1 MRSTFTRI
9 VLALGAL
16 LGAQA
21 DGLAQ
26 ARMGSIYDASRGPVG
41 LISNKTARRVGD
53 LITVV
58 ISESQDVKNEEKA
71 DLAKATDLDYQLL
84 NFNVNPDAFT
94 TLPGLTAESTDTFS
108 GTANY
113 EKKGNFTA
121 RLTAVVMDTLPGGNL
136 VVKSRR
142 EIRIDGEV
150 KTIEFSGIVRR
161 YDVLPN
167 NTIQSELVADARVSY
182 VGTGP
187 LTNSTNR
194 IGLGGWIHDALAWI
208 WPF

>member
-1 MRSTFTRI
+1 VRFTSIRL

-16 LGAQA
+16 LGAPA

-41 LISNKTARRVGD
+41 LLANKTARRVGD
-53 LITVV
+53 LLTII
-58 ISESQDVKNEEKA
+58 ISETQDLKNEEKT
-71 DLAKATDLDYQLL
+71 DLKKATDLDYQLL
-84 NFNVNPDAFT
+84 NFDISPDTFN
-94 TLPGLTAESTDTFS
+94 TLPALVAESTDTFT

-113 EKKGNFTA
+113 EKKGKFSA

-136 VVKSRR
+136 VVKGRR

-167 NTIQSELVADARVSY
+167 NTVESELVANARVSY
-182 VGTGP
+182 VGAGP
-187 LTNSTNR
+187 LTKSTNR
-194 IGLGGWIHDALAWI
+194 YGLGGWFHDAIAWL

>member
-1 MRSTFTRI
+1 

-16 LGAQA
+16 LGAPA

-41 LISNKTARRVGD
+41 LLANKTARRVGD
-53 LITVV
+53 LLTII
-58 ISESQDVKNEEKA
+58 ISETQDLKNEEKT
-71 DLAKATDLDYQLL
+71 DLKKATDLDYQLL
-84 NFNVNPDAFT
+84 NFDISPDTFN
-94 TLPGLTAESTDTFS
+94 TLPALVAESTDTFT

-113 EKKGNFTA
+113 EKKGKFSA

-136 VVKSRR
+136 VVKGRR

-167 NTIQSELVADARVSY
+167 NTVESELVANARVSY
-182 VGTGP
+182 VGAGP
-187 LTNSTNR
+187 LTKSTNR
-194 IGLGGWIHDALAWI
+194 YGLGGWFHDAIAWL